1 MNYKQRAA
9 FTLVELLVVIAIIGT
24 LVALLLPAVQSARE
38 SGRRV
43 QCTNHL
49 KQLSLATIAMVTDSP
64 SSTFPGYI
72 ERFELAQPA
81 PADLAPLF
89 GGMKENEIQVS
100 WVTGLLPF
108 MEQQALFDQAESGRE
123 FDYHAPPVVE
133 EFLCP
138 SSFAGSEAQ
147 GGQLSYI
154 ANTGGRD
161 GNCESA
167 DTRAN
172 GLFHNRVNYS
182 TEVRY
187 PVDLRDGASN
197 TFMLSEN
204 VHKDAD
210 TSSWLTWTNPGP
222 RDHKYVEQ
230 MFGMVWLPTTDSP
243 SEEEQEAINGDHS
256 VAGIYSKDPVAA
268 TRFARPASSHPGI
281 VLAAFADGGV
291 RSIGERI
298 DYSVYQRLMTPNG
311 RKCTDPLGL
320 TPEEVINKLRA
331 LPPLSDA
338 DF

>member
-1 MNYKQRAA
+1 MNDKQRAG
-9 FTLVELLVVIAIIGT
+9 FTLVELLVVIAIIGL
-24 LVALLLPAVQSARE
+24 LVALLLPAVQMARE

-72 ERFELAQPA
+72 ERFKLANPA

-89 GGMKENEIQVS
+89 GGMGANEIQVS
-100 WVTGLLPF
+100 WATGLLPF
-108 MEQQALFDQAESGRE
+108 MEQQALWDEAESGLA

-133 EFLCP
+133 EFICP
-138 SSFAGSEAQ
+138 SSFAGLSAE
-147 GGQLSYI
+147 GGPLSYI

-187 PVDLRDGASN
+187 PIDLKDGASN
-197 TFMLSEN
+197 TLMFSEN

-210 TSSWLTWTNPGP
+210 TASWLTWTSPGP

-230 MFGMVWLPTTDSP
+230 MFGMIWLPTADSP
-243 SEEEQEAINGDHS
+243 SIEQQEAINGDHS
-256 VAGIYSKDPVAA
+256 DAGVFGKDPVVP
-268 TRFARPASSHPGI
+268 TRFARPASNHPGI
-281 VLAAFADGGV
+281 VLASFADGGV
-291 RSIGERI
+291 RSIGETI
-298 DYSVYQRLMTPNG
+298 EYSVYQRLMTPNG
-311 RKCTDPLGL
+311 RKCSDPLGL
-320 TPEEVINKLRA
+320 TPEEVINQLRA
-331 LPPLSDA
+331 LPPVSDA
-338 DF
+338 DY